1 MQQKDKMI
9 REEIKKE
16 LDRRGWSA
24 LKLANETGIRYP
36 SISEYLANKKE
47 LNSQNID
54 KILITLNLK
63 IMGSMIPTYKKLLKE
78 FDGTELLLENEVT
91 KDYFAYEIFGILTR
105 NASEYLQK
113 EMKGY
118 ALNYGDIYDNFVAKK
133 QVNGKML
140 LDISLSLQ
148 KSEFIRIA
156 TNYFNEKQKN
166 TVAMLLLYQPES
178 DDREYIETQ
187 FLVGLMSNME
197 LS

>member
-1 MQQKDKMI
+1 MI

-105 NASEYLQK
+105 TASEYLQK

-166 TVAMLLLYQPES
+166 TVAMLLIYQPES

>member
-1 MQQKDKMI
+1 MI

-24 LKLANETGIRYP
+24 FKLANETSIRYP

-63 IMGSMIPTYKKLLKE
+63 IMGSMIPTYEKLLKE
-78 FDGTELLLENEVT
+78 FNGTKLLSENQVT
-91 KDYFAYEIFGILTR
+91 KDYFAYQIFGILTR
-105 NASEYLQK
+105 TASEYLQK

-118 ALNYGDIYDNFVAKK
+118 SINYGDIYDKFVAKK

-140 LDISLSLQ
+140 IDISLSLQ
-148 KSEFIRIA
+148 KREFVRIA
-156 TNYFNEKQKN
+156 TEYFNEKQKN
-166 TVAMLLLYQPES
+166 TIAMLLLYEPEA
-178 DDREYIETQ
+178 DDGEYLETQ
-187 FLVGLMSNME
+187 FLGGLFSTMQIS
-197 LS
+197 

>member
-1 MQQKDKMI
+1 MI

-91 KDYFAYEIFGILTR
+91 KDYFAYEIFGILTT

>member
-1 MQQKDKMI
+1 MI

-63 IMGSMIPTYKKLLKE
+63 IMGSMIPTYEKLLKE
-78 FDGTELLLENEVT
+78 FNGTELLSENQVT
-91 KDYFAYEIFGILTR
+91 KDYFAYQIFGILTR
-105 NASEYLQK
+105 TASEFLQK

-118 ALNYGDIYDNFVAKK
+118 SLNYGDIYDKFVAKK
-133 QVNGKML
+133 LVNGKMM

-148 KSEFIRIA
+148 KREFVRI
-156 TNYFNEKQKN
+156 TTEYFNEKQKN
-166 TVAMLLLYQPES
+166 TIAMLLLYEPEA
-178 DDREYIETQ
+178 DDREYLETQ
-187 FLVGLMSNME
+187 FLGGLFSTMQIS
-197 LS
+197 

>member
-1 MQQKDKMI
+1 MI

-105 NASEYLQK
+105 TASEYLQK

-148 KSEFIRIA
+148 KCEFIRIA

>member
-1 MQQKDKMI
+1 MI

-105 NASEYLQK
+105 TASEYLQK

-148 KSEFIRIA
+148 KLEFIRIA

>member
-1 MQQKDKMI
+1 
-9 REEIKKE
+9 
-16 LDRRGWSA
+16 
-24 LKLANETGIRYP
+24 
-36 SISEYLANKKE
+36 
-47 LNSQNID
+47 
-54 KILITLNLK
+54 
-63 IMGSMIPTYKKLLKE
+63 MIPTYKKLLKE

-105 NASEYLQK
+105 TASEYLQK

-118 ALNYGDIYDNFVAKK
+118 ALNYGDIYDKFVAKK

-148 KSEFIRIA
+148 KREFIRIA